1 MFLFC
6 PNIIKLYNNGMGGED
21 IMDLKTAACRLGR
34 KSKYRFYLRMFFD
47 LIDVTHV
54 YMKLGDRI
62 SLRKFEIVVAN
73 TLIGKDSSRKRYFPT
88 SRPSTR

>member
-1 MFLFC
+1 MNTWRNSKDVSFLFLVLTSSSFTTMAWG
-6 PNIIKLYNNGMGGED
+6 ID

-54 YMKLGDRI
+54 YMKLGDTYLYRNSKL
-62 SLRKFEIVVAN
+62 SLQI
-73 TLIGKDSSRKRYFPT
+73 L
-88 SRPSTR
+88 